1 MTEEKLKALA
11 AEALLKHQTTG
22 MFTLMATCEYVVEDA
37 TRDMPEIT
45 REVRHKLWLRVWGLT
60 NDPDIRKGIEEKVAE
75 YEASQEKYYV
85 DWHPD
90 NTPEEN
96 SVILPD
102 GSRIEVVNPME
113 IRVVP
118 AESEDEGSSP

>member
-1 MTEEKLKALA
+1 
-11 AEALLKHQTTG
+11 
-22 MFTLMATCEYVVEDA
+22 MATCEYVVEDA

-45 REVRHKLWLRVWGLT
+45 REV
-60 NDPDIRKGIEEKVAE
+60 
-75 YEASQEKYYV
+75 

-96 SVILPD
+96 SVTLPD

-118 AESEDEGSSP
+118 AENEDEGSSP

>member
-1 MTEEKLKALA
+1 MICQRSPVKCDTNYGFVSGE
-11 AEALLKHQTTG
+11 
-22 MFTLMATCEYVVEDA
+22 
-37 TRDMPEIT
+37 
-45 REVRHKLWLRVWGLT
+45 LT

-75 YEASQEKYYV
+75 YEASEEKYYV

-96 SVILPD
+96 SVTLPD
-102 GSRIEVVNPME
+102 GNRIEVVNPME

-118 AESEDEGSSP
+118 AESEDEGSST